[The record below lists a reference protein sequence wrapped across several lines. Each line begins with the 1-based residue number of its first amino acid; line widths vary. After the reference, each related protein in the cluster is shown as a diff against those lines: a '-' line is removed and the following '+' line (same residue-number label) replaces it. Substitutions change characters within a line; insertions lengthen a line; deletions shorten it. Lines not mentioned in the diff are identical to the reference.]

1 MIGDILV
8 ALNGKPV
15 KDTDD
20 VQSVLEPG
28 FVGKAV
34 KASLVRGGALT
45 EASDHHRRAAAE
57 GGLT

>member
-8 ALNGKPV
+8 SLNGKPV

-28 FVGKAV
+28 FVGKPVA
-34 KASLVRGGALT
+34 AAMVRGGALA
-45 EASDHHRRAAAE
+45 EASITIGERPRRAE
-57 GGLT
+57 